1 MRRAS
6 FLTAVCCVVTIGGCS
21 KLAPRKVEKSAAGE
35 IATKAAPG
43 SASISIADVTGKWNV
58 KATPEWNSPLITR
71 LVLTATRD
79 PANWTITYG
88 PNSKPIPVRGVMF
101 SGDSLVFDWGPYNSA
116 RRAGMKAV
124 SHDTYRLRDG
134 KLVGRSVSHYMGT
147 LADSVVRLRL
157 EGTRAP

>member
-1 MRRAS
+1 MRRAP
-6 FLTAVCCVVTIGGCS
+6 FIAIVCCALTAGGCS
-21 KLAPRKVEKSAAGE
+21 KRTAKKTESAAGE
-35 IATKAAPG
+35 VASRAPAA
-43 SASISIADVTGKWNV
+43 SRLMIADVTGKWNV
-58 KATPEWNSPLITR
+58 KATPEWNSPLITH

-88 PNSKPIPVRGVMF
+88 SNPKPIPVRGVMF

-134 KLVGRSVSHYMGT
+134 KLVGRSVSHYLGT

>member
-1 MRRAS
+1 MRAARFIAGVGCM
-6 FLTAVCCVVTIGGCS
+6 ATIAGCS
-21 KLAPRKVEKSAAGE
+21 KPAPE
-35 IATKAAPG
+35 ATRSAPG
-43 SASISIADVTGKWNV
+43 DVAPATSLAKPLSSSEVTGRWNV
-58 KATPEWNSPLITR
+58 KATPEWHSPLITR
-71 LVLTATRD
+71 FVLNATGD
-79 PANWTITYG
+79 PEHWTITYS
-88 PNSKPIPVRGVMF
+88 PNPKPLPVRGVLF

-134 KLVGRSVSHYMGT
+134 KLVGTSVSHYLGT